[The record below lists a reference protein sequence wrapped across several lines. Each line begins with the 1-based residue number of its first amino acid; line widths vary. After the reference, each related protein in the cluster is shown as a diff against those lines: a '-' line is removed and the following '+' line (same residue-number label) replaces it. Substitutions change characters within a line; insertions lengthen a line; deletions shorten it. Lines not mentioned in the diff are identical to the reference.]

1 MRVSI
6 TPQFTSHV
14 LDFCPCGPKELLV
27 PIEALGAPD
36 SKLKVLQLMFE
47 EISSPKLV
55 FESFQ
60 ILIVLLNTNT
70 YVY

>member
-6 TPQFTSHV
+6 TPHV

-36 SKLKVLQLMFE
+36 SKLNVLQPMFE

-55 FESFQ
+55 FES
-60 ILIVLLNTNT
+60 IGTPE
-70 YVY
+70 Y